1 MKQPLRA
8 VVIGAGWAGEGQTKG
23 SALRWSGSGSHL
35 CPSIGRCPTG
45 GRSIISGPSFHRLAT
60 DATNSLS

>member
-35 CPSIGRCPTG
+35 CPSIGRRPTG
-45 GRSIISGPSFHRLAT
+45 SRSIIRGPDVRRLAT
-60 DATNSLS
+60 EARNGLS